1 MSKMLQ
7 VIGGLAAAGVVAA
20 GSTAL
25 TGTGLGVTGLA
36 ASPQVVGGQITQSV
50 SGAVL
55 SNIQYGFADAPAKT
69 QVNLVTLTFT
79 GGNGR
84 TVALSPTGGTF
95 GGGSPTADEF
105 HCPDAVV
112 NLSTVCQVAA
122 NNSGAHTV
130 NGGYYTGLTQ
140 MTVTVS

>member
-7 VIGGLAAAGVVAA
+7 LIGGLAAAGVVAA

-25 TGTGLGVTGLA
+25 TGTGLGVTGA
-36 ASPQVVGGQITQSV
+36 ASSAQVVGGSITQNV

-55 SNIQYGFADAPAKT
+55 SDIQYAFADSPAKT
-69 QVNLVTLTFT
+69 QVNAVTLTFT
-79 GGNGR
+79 AGNGR

-95 GGGSPTADEF
+95 AGGAPTADEF
-105 HCPDAVV
+105 YCAGTISS
-112 NLSTVCQVAA
+112 LSITCNVAA
-122 NNSGAHTV
+122 NNSNAHTV
-130 NGGYYTGLTQ
+130 GGYYTGLTS